1 MMTSSQYRDS
11 VAEAVTDLEEW
22 KLRQKRKFQQE
33 MSRIESQQQAV
44 LSAEF
49 KKREE
54 SRERAYRQEGR

>member
-1 MMTSSQYRDS
+1 MSSSEYRKS
-11 VAEAVTDLEEW
+11 LSEAVAELEEW

-33 MSRIESQQQAV
+33 LSRLESQQQAV

-54 SRERAYRQEGR
+54 SRERAYRSVFT